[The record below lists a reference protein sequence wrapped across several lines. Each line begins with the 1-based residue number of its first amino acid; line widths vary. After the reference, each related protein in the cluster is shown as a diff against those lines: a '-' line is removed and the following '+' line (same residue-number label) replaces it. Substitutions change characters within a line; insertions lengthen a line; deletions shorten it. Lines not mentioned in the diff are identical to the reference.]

1 VSSFP
6 GINGAPAFSPDGK
19 SLAVTLSK
27 DGQPEIYVIDIA
39 TKAIK
44 RITNHYAIDT
54 EPSWYPDGKSLI
66 FTSERGGRPQIYRVE
81 LSSGKVNGTLVV
93 QLRQMDVV

>member
-1 VSSFP
+1 ME
-6 GINGAPAFSPDGK
+6 NLWR
-19 SLAVTLSK
+19 SLYLK
-27 DGQPEIYVIDIA
+27 DGQPEIYIIDIM

-66 FTSERGGRPQIYRVE
+66 FTSERGGGDHWFIA
-81 LSSGKVNGTLVV
+81 
-93 QLRQMDVV
+93 